1 MKMSTRFA
9 ILAFGAAS
17 LAAVMISPASAQ
29 ARNCSRERDSDV
41 TQGRRCLTV
50 PTDPQKDKEGDF
62 LREHPPTNVTVVYG
76 RTLIKNVD
84 GRGTNYNAPN
94 DHVIIDGPG
103 YRIVDGVGSGL
114 AKGIGNVT
122 FKTNGGSGGKRGS
135 AN

>member
-1 MKMSTRFA
+1 
-9 ILAFGAAS
+9 
-17 LAAVMISPASAQ
+17 
-29 ARNCSRERDSDV
+29 
-41 TQGRRCLTV
+41 V